1 MIAMMTEPLKIL
13 ILDDNSPFVLPLLR
27 SFSGHP
33 NIKLDVLVNSRQKL
47 NHFRY
52 SRYLGNYYKVE
63 PFNEENFEGLV
74 KEYILKTSAD
84 LIIPTR
90 EWISKLL
97 YQKRAELEQLARIH
111 PVSDPNTIDTIN
123 DKWNLNS
130 WLEQNGFPASRS
142 LRINKDTVTEKLL
155 DSLSYPVLL
164 KPFKGI
170 GGKGIKMIRSK
181 EFLKSE
187 LESSDV
193 YAKTYLIQEYINGYD
208 IDMSFFAID
217 GKILFY
223 TIQKGLV
230 SGQLSYARGIEFV
243 KNKELYDLTSAIV
256 SKLNYTGI
264 AHLDFRFDSK
274 KGTYVLIDF
283 NARYWSSLEGSKNM
297 GVNFP
302 VLSAAYSMGIPFDYP
317 DYSSGTFYFA
327 ATAIKTFV
335 SNMFSKKKYPI
346 NLAKSELRSIVLD
359 PVPELVHTGKKM
371 VQLIQ
376 KAVTGK
382 KPDL

>member
-1 MIAMMTEPLKIL
+1 MITMKTEPLKIL

-27 SFSGHP
+27 SFSGRP
-33 NIKLDVLVNSRQKL
+33 DIKLDVLVNSRQKL

-52 SRYLGNYYKVE
+52 SRYLRNYYKVE
-63 PFNEENFEGLV
+63 PFNEENFEGIV

-84 LIIPTR
+84 LVIPTR
-90 EWISKLL
+90 EWISKLI
-97 YQKRAELEQLARIH
+97 YQKRTELEKLARLH
-111 PVSDPNTIDTIN
+111 PVSDLNTIDTIN

-142 LRINKDTVTEKLL
+142 FRINKDTVSDQFL

-170 GGKGIKMIRSK
+170 GGKGIKMIRSR
-181 EFLKSE
+181 ESLKSE
-187 LESSDV
+187 LESSDI
-193 YAKTYLIQEYINGYD
+193 YAGTYLIQEYINGYD

-230 SGQLSYARGIEFV
+230 LGQLSYARGIEFV
-243 KNKELYDLTSAIV
+243 KNKELFDITSAIV
-256 SKLNYTGI
+256 RELKYTGI
-264 AHLDFRFDSK
+264 AHLDFRYDTK
-274 KGTYVLIDF
+274 KEKFFLIDF
-283 NARYWSSLEGSKNM
+283 NARYWSSLEGSRNM

-302 VLSAAYSMGIPFDYP
+302 VLAAEYSMGIPFDYP
-317 DYSSGTFYFA
+317 DYSTGTFYFA

-335 SNMFSKKKYPI
+335 SNIFSGKKYPI

-359 PVPELVHTGKKM
+359 PVPELVHTGKKI

-376 KAVTGK
+376 ESVNGR
-382 KPDL
+382 KPVL